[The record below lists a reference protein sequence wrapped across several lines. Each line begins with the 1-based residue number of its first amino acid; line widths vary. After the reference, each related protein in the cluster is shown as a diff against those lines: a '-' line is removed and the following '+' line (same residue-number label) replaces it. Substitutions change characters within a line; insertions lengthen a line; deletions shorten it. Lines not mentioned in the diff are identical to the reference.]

1 MRSLLL
7 LLFCLYSVVYT
18 QNETRQTLTL
28 GLLFT
33 RNSSFVGYKTSA
45 AAVLIARDRIIAED
59 LFPNINLEFTYFF
72 DDCIE
77 TRASGY
83 TVELILK
90 SNVSALIGPCC
101 NLRE

>member
-1 MRSLLL
+1 NG
-7 LLFCLYSVVYT
+7 T
-18 QNETRQTLTL
+18 KQTLTV

-33 RNSSFVGYKTSA
+33 RNSSFVGYRTSA
-45 AAVLIARDRIIAED
+45 AAALIARDRIITEN
-59 LFPNINLEFTYFF
+59 LLPNINLEFTFDF

-83 TVELILK
+83 TVEHIL
-90 SNVSALIGPCC
+90 NRNISALIGPCC